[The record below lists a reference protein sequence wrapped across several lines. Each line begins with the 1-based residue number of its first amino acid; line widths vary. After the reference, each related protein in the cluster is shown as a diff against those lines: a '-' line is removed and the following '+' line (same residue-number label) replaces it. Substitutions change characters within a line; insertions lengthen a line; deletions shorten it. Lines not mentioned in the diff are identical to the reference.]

1 LEENM
6 AGFMDILGTIVQ
18 QGISQSGGARMSN
31 ALGAGKSGGSLDD
44 LLGGLSN
51 MLGGGTT
58 GGQPAQTGAGG
69 LGDVLGGVLGSLGN
83 NKAAIGGLG
92 ALAGALLGGGKS
104 STRGAVGGGG
114 LAMLA
119 SLAYSAMKKAGQ
131 TPQQPPKALFEPETS
146 VEKQALEQDA
156 EIIVKAMINAAK
168 ADGRIDETEIQK
180 IVGKL
185 EEGGLTEEEK
195 RLFMQEA
202 KKNMDLDAVVRSAA
216 GKPEMAAQ
224 IYTASLLAIEV
235 DTPGEKQYMQQLASG
250 LRLNSQVT
258 RNIEGFLGMV

>member
-1 LEENM
+1 M

-18 QGISQSGGARMSN
+18 QGMSQSGGARMSN
-31 ALGAGKSGGSLDD
+31 ALGAKESGGSLDD

-58 GGQPAQTGAGG
+58 GGQPAQTGGGG
-69 LGDVLGGVLGSLGN
+69 LGEVLGGVLGSLGN

-104 STRGAVGGGG
+104 SARGAVGGGG

-131 TPQQPPKALFEPETS
+131 TPQQPPRALFEPETS

-195 RLFMQEA
+195 SLFMQEA
-202 KKNMDLDAVVRSAA
+202 KKTMDLDAVVRSAA
-216 GKPEMAAQ
+216 GMPEMAAQ

-235 DTPGEKQYMQQLASG
+235 DTPGEQQYMQQLASG
-250 LRLNSQVT
+250 LGLNSQVT
-258 RNIEGFLGMV
+258 RNIEGYLGMI